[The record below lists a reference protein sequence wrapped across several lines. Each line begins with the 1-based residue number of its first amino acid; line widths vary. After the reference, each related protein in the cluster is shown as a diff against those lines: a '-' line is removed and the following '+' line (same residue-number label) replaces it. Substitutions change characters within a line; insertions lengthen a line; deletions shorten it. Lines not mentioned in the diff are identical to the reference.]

1 MLFHL
6 SLEDLDDEN
15 IMLEKQQVNI
25 GHLST
30 LYHTSFILMG
40 TDWLEKAGIKAT
52 WKLFA
57 SGPDIVKAFAEGEI
71 DIGYI
76 GLPPAIIGI
85 DRGISIICVAG
96 GHVEGTVLIAQKDY
110 MTLSESGDLESVMKQ
125 FEGKIIGSPPKGSIH
140 DVIINNIINKAKLD
154 IKVKNFPWTDFVL
167 EALIDRD
174 IDAAVGTPPLAAAAA
189 RACEAKI
196 IIPPDKLWKDNPSY
210 GIVIRKE
217 LMKYPDVIMRF
228 LELHEKAS
236 NFIRK
241 EPAKAAR
248 IVSRLTAIVDE
259 DFVLD
264 AYSISPKYCSML
276 SSGFVSSTMDFV
288 PVLQRLK
295 YISRMISL
303 DEIFEFSFIN
313 KVHKASAHYD

>member
-1 MLFHL
+1 
-6 SLEDLDDEN
+6 
-15 IMLEKQQVNI
+15 
-25 GHLST
+25 
-30 LYHTSFILMG
+30 MG
-40 TDWLEKAGIKAT
+40 TDWLEKAGIIAT

-57 SGPDIVKAFAEGEI
+57 SGPDIVKAFEKREI

-85 DRGISIICVAG
+85 GRGFPIICVAG
-96 GHVEGTVLIAQKDY
+96 GHVEGTVLIARKEY
-110 MTLSESGDLESVMKQ
+110 GTLSDLQDIEAVIKQ

-140 DVIINNIINKAKLD
+140 DVIINNIINETKLN
-154 IKVKNFPWTDFVL
+154 IRVKNFPWTDFVL

-174 IDAAVGTPPLAAAAA
+174 IDAAVGTPSLVVAAA

-217 LMKYPDVIMRF
+217 LIKNPDIIMRF
-228 LELHEKAS
+228 LKLHERAS

-241 EPAKAAR
+241 KPDEAAQM
-248 IVSRLTAIVDE
+248 VSTLTGIVDE
-259 DFVLD
+259 DFMLD
-264 AYSISPKYCSML
+264 AYGISPKYCSML

-288 PVLQRLK
+288 PVLHRLK
-295 YISRMISL
+295 YISRIISQN
-303 DEIFEFSFIN
+303 EIFDFSFIN
-313 KVHKASAHYD
+313 IVHKEPQHYDS

>member
-1 MLFHL
+1 MF
-6 SLEDLDDEN
+6 
-15 IMLEKQQVNI
+15 EKKHINI

-30 LYHTSFILMG
+30 LYHTSFILMS
-40 TDWLEKAGIKAT
+40 TDWPEKAGINAT

-57 SGPDIVKAFAEGEI
+57 SGPDIVKAFANREI

-85 DRGISIICVAG
+85 DRGVPIICVAG
-96 GHVEGTVLIAQKDY
+96 GHVEGTVLIARKECR
-110 MTLSESGDLESVMKQ
+110 TLSELGDLEVVMRQ
-125 FEGKIIGSPPKGSIH
+125 FEGRIIGSPPKGSIH

-174 IDAAVGTPPLAAAAA
+174 IDAAVGTPSLAAAAA

-196 IIPPDKLWKDNPSY
+196 IIPPDQLWKDNPSY

-217 LMKYPDVIMRF
+217 LMENPEVIIRF
-228 LELHEKAS
+228 LQLHERAS

-241 EPAKAAR
+241 EQKKAAR
-248 IVSRLTAIVDE
+248 MVSTLIGIVDE
-259 DFVLD
+259 DFVHE
-264 AYSISPKYCSML
+264 AYRISPKYCSML

-288 PVLQRLK
+288 PVLHRLK
-295 YISRMISL
+295 YISRIISRN
-303 DEIFEFSFIN
+303 EIFEFCYI
-313 KVHKASAHYD
+313 KGVHKESQHYDS

>member
-1 MLFHL
+1 MF
-6 SLEDLDDEN
+6 
-15 IMLEKQQVNI
+15 EKQQINI

-30 LYHTSFILMG
+30 LYHTSFILMS

-57 SGPDIVKAFAEGEI
+57 SGPDIVKAFANREI
-71 DIGYI
+71 DLGYI

-85 DRGISIICVAG
+85 DRGVPIICVAG
-96 GHVEGTVLIAQKDY
+96 GHVEGTVLIARKEY
-110 MTLSESGDLESVMKQ
+110 RTLSELRDIEAVMRQ

-140 DVIINNIINKAKLD
+140 DVIIHNIINDAKLD

-174 IDAAVGTPPLAAAAA
+174 IDAAVGTPSLAAAAS

-196 IIPPDKLWKDNPSY
+196 IIPPDQLWKDNPSY
-210 GIVIRKE
+210 GIIIRKE
-217 LMKYPDVIMRF
+217 MMNNPDIIMRF
-228 LELHEKAS
+228 LQYHEKAS

-241 EPAKAAR
+241 EPETAAR
-248 IVSRLTAIVDE
+248 MVSKLTGIVDK

-264 AYSISPKYCSML
+264 AYGISPKYCSML

-288 PVLQRLK
+288 PVLHRLK
-295 YISRMISL
+295 YISRIISHN
-303 DEIFEFSFIN
+303 EIFDFSFIN
-313 KVHKASAHYD
+313 RVHKEPQHYDS

>member
-1 MLFHL
+1 M
-6 SLEDLDDEN
+6 S
-15 IMLEKQQVNI
+15 EKQQINI

-40 TDWLEKAGIKAT
+40 TDWLEKAGIRAT

-57 SGPDIVKAFAEGEI
+57 SGPDIVKAFENREI

-85 DRGISIICVAG
+85 GRSVPIICVAG
-96 GHVEGTVLIAQKDY
+96 GHVEGTVLIARKEY
-110 MTLSESGDLESVMKQ
+110 RTLSELSDIESVMRQ
-125 FEGKIIGSPPKGSIH
+125 FKGKIIGSPPKGSIH
-140 DVIINNIINKAKLD
+140 DVIINNIINETKFD
-154 IKVKNFPWTDFVL
+154 IRVKNFPWTDFVL
-167 EALIDRD
+167 EAIIDKD
-174 IDAAVGTPPLAAAAA
+174 IDAAVGTPSLAAAAA
-189 RACEAKI
+189 RACDAKI

-217 LMKYPDVIMRF
+217 LMKDPDIIMRF
-228 LELHEKAS
+228 LKLHEKAS

-241 EPAKAAR
+241 EPGKAAR
-248 IVSRLTAIVDE
+248 MVSALTGIVDE

-264 AYSISPKYCSML
+264 AYGISPKYCSML

-288 PVLQRLK
+288 PVLHRLK
-295 YISRMISL
+295 YISRIISR
-303 DEIFEFSFIN
+303 DEIFDFSFIN
-313 KVHKASAHYD
+313 IVHKEPQHYDS

>member
-1 MLFHL
+1 M
-6 SLEDLDDEN
+6 SR
-15 IMLEKQQVNI
+15 IKQINI

-40 TDWLEKAGIKAT
+40 TDWLEKSGIKAT

-57 SGPDIVKAFAEGEI
+57 SGPDIVKAFADKEI

-85 DRGISIICVAG
+85 DRGVPIICVAG
-96 GHVEGTVLIAQKDY
+96 GHVEGTVLIARKEY
-110 MTLSESGDLESVMKQ
+110 MTLSELMDIKTIMQQ

-140 DVIINNIINKAKLD
+140 DVIINNIINETKLD

-174 IDAAVGTPPLAAAAA
+174 IDAAVGTPSLVTAAA

-196 IIPPDKLWKDNPSY
+196 IIPPHQLWKDNPSY
-210 GIVIRKE
+210 GIIIRKE
-217 LMKYPDVIMRF
+217 LMKNPDFIMRF
-228 LELHEKAS
+228 LQLHEKAS

-241 EPAKAAR
+241 EPRKAASM
-248 IVSRLTAIVDE
+248 VSRLVGIVDE
-259 DFVLD
+259 DFVFD
-264 AYSISPKYCSML
+264 AYGISPKYCSML

-288 PVLQRLK
+288 PVLHRLK
-295 YISRMISL
+295 YISRIISEN
-303 DEIFEFSFIN
+303 EIFDFSFIN
-313 KVHKASAHYD
+313 TVHKEPQHYDS

>member
-1 MLFHL
+1 
-6 SLEDLDDEN
+6 
-15 IMLEKQQVNI
+15 MLEKQQINI

-40 TDWLEKAGIKAT
+40 TDWLEKAGIMAT

-57 SGPDIVKAFAEGEI
+57 SGPDIVKAFENREI

-76 GLPPAIIGI
+76 GLPPTIIGI
-85 DRGISIICVAG
+85 DRGVPIICVAG
-96 GHVEGTVLIAQKDY
+96 GHTEGTVLIARKEY
-110 MTLSESGDLESVMKQ
+110 RTLSEKGDLESVMRQ

-140 DVIINNIINKAKLD
+140 DVIINNIINEAKLN
-154 IKVKNFPWTDFVL
+154 IRVKNFPWTDFVL

-174 IDAAVGTPPLAAAAA
+174 IDAAVGTPSLATAAA
-189 RACEAKI
+189 RACEVKI
-196 IIPPDKLWKDNPSY
+196 IIPPDQLWKNNPSY

-217 LMKYPDVIMRF
+217 LMKNPDVIMRF

-241 EPAKAAR
+241 EPQKAAR
-248 IVSRLTAIVDE
+248 MVSTLTGIVDE

-264 AYSISPKYCSML
+264 AYAISPKYCSML
-276 SSGFVSSTMDFV
+276 SNDFVSSTMYFV
-288 PVLQRLK
+288 PVLHRLK
-295 YISRMISL
+295 YISRIISQN
-303 DEIFEFSFIN
+303 EIFDFSFIN
-313 KVHKASAHYD
+313 AVHKEPQHYDS